1 MLFNSVSYIFV
12 FLPVTFAVFWV
23 LMWLNRKGLALSS
36 LSLASL
42 FFYGWWNP
50 VYVPL
55 LLFLVLANYAVGY
68 YLASAR
74 QWRKPVLIAGLAL
87 NLAAL
92 GYFKYAAFLA
102 ANANAV
108 LGTSIDVGTIVLPLA
123 ISFFTFQKIA
133 FICDA
138 YAGKVNDFSFLR
150 FGLFVSFF
158 PQLIAGPIVHHREIM
173 PQFARLEARHLT
185 WDILATGL
193 SLFSVGLFKKVV
205 IADGLS
211 QFAGPV
217 FSAAADGLPLNAGD
231 SWLGMLAYTFQLYF
245 DFSGYSDMAL
255 GSALLFGIRLPVNF
269 YSPYKAT
276 SIIEFWRRWHITLS
290 NFLRDYLYIPLGGNR
305 KGPARRY
312 ANLFITMLLGGLWHG
327 AGWTFVVWGLLH
339 GIYLVINHLLRH
351 VLGKRTGWGW
361 QAAGFVVTFL
371 AVAVAWVFFRA
382 TSIDAALAMLQGL
395 AQAFTAPQHLP
406 AAVSGTVLVITS
418 QPDEAAAAMLAIAAA
433 LAFLAP
439 NAAQFFLERKGR
451 LSFSPNAVNFLL
463 VAFCWIC
470 VVVSLGGP
478 SEFLYFQF

>member
-1 MLFNSVSYIFV
+1 MLFNSVAYIFA
-12 FLPVTFAVFWV
+12 FLPATFAVFWV
-23 LMWLNRKGLALSS
+23 LMWLGRKSLALSA

-68 YLASAR
+68 YLATASN
-74 QWRKPVLIAGLAL
+74 WRKPVLIAGLAL
-87 NLAAL
+87 NLTTL

-102 ANANAV
+102 ANTNAL
-108 LGTSIDVGTIVLPLA
+108 LGTGIDVGTIVLPLA

-138 YAGKVNDFSFLR
+138 YAGKVNDLNFMR

-173 PQFARLEARHLT
+173 PQFAALEARHLT
-185 WDILATGL
+185 WDIVAKGL
-193 SLFSVGLFKKVV
+193 SLFSIGLFKKVV

-211 QFAGPV
+211 QFVGPV
-217 FSAAADGLPLNAGD
+217 FDAARDGAVLNTGD

-276 SIIEFWRRWHITLS
+276 SIIDFWRRWHITLS

-305 KGPARRY
+305 EGPARRY
-312 ANLFITMLLGGLWHG
+312 VNLFITMLLGGLWHG
-327 AGWTFVVWGLLH
+327 AGWTFVIWGLLH
-339 GIYLVINHLLRH
+339 GVYLIINHALRH
-351 VLGKRTGWGW
+351 LLGERKGFVRK
-361 QAAGFVVTFL
+361 AAGFATTFF
-371 AVAVAWVFFRA
+371 AVALAWVFFRA
-382 TSIDAALAMLQGL
+382 ASVDAALVVLQHLTGSI
-395 AQAFTAPQHLP
+395 AAPQHLP
-406 AAVSGTVLVITS
+406 AAVSGTILVLSS
-418 QPDEAAAAMLAIAAA
+418 QPEEAAAAMLAIAAA

-439 NAAQFFLERKGR
+439 NAAQYFLEQKQR
-451 LSFSPNAVNFLL
+451 LTFAANLPNFLL
-463 VAFCWIC
+463 VAACWIC

>member
-1 MLFNSVSYIFV
+1 MLFNSVAYIFA
-12 FLPVTFAVFWV
+12 FLPLTVSVFWL
-23 LMWLNRKGLALSS
+23 LMWFGRKQWALSA

-55 LLFLVLANYAVGY
+55 LLGLVLANYAIGY
-68 YLASAR
+68 YLATAQR
-74 QWRKPVLIAGLAL
+74 WRRTVLSFGLVL
-87 NLAAL
+87 NLGTL

-108 LGTSIDVGTIVLPLA
+108 LGTHIDAGTILLPLA

-138 YAGKVNDFSFLR
+138 YAGKVNDLSFLR

-173 PQFARLEARHLT
+173 PQFARLEMKHLT

-205 IADGLS
+205 LADGLS
-211 QFAGPV
+211 QFVGPV
-217 FSAAADGLPLNAGD
+217 FTAAAEGNTLNAGD
-231 SWLGMLAYTFQLYF
+231 SWLGMMAYTFQLYF

-276 SIIEFWRRWHITLS
+276 SIIDFWRRWHITLS

-305 KGPARRY
+305 KGPLRRY
-312 ANLFITMLLGGLWHG
+312 LNLFLTMLLGGLWHG
-327 AGWTFVVWGLLH
+327 AGWTFVAWGALH
-339 GIYLVINHLLRH
+339 GGYLIINHLFRA
-351 VLGKRTGWGW
+351 VVGERKGWIAGL
-361 QAAGFVVTFL
+361 AGFVLTFL

-382 TSIDAALAMLQGL
+382 PTFSAAITVLQGL
-395 AQAFTAPQHLP
+395 VSGIDMPQFLPTA
-406 AAVSGTVLVITS
+406 VTGTVLIISS
-418 QPDEAAAAMLAIAAA
+418 QPEEAAAAMMAIACVF
-433 LAFLAP
+433 AFLPP
-439 NAAQFFLERKGR
+439 NAAQYFLDPKRR
-451 LSFSPNAVNFLL
+451 FAFAPNIFNFLL
-463 VAFCWIC
+463 VAACWIC
-470 VVVSLGGP
+470 VIISLGGP

>member
-1 MLFNSVSYIFV
+1 MLFNSIAYVFA
-12 FLPVTFAVFWV
+12 FLPVTVCVFWA
-23 LMWLNRKGLALSS
+23 LMWLGRKSLALSA

-55 LLFLVLANYAVGY
+55 LMFLVLANYGIGY
-68 YLASAR
+68 HLVTSK
-74 QWRKPVLIAGLAL
+74 QWRKPVLIGGLVL
-87 NLAAL
+87 NLATL
-92 GYFKYAAFLA
+92 GYFKYAAFIA
-102 ANANAV
+102 TNTKAIF
-108 LGTSIDVGTIVLPLA
+108 GTSVDVGTIILPLA

-138 YAGKVNDFSFLR
+138 YSGKVSDLSFLR

-158 PQLIAGPIVHHREIM
+158 PQLIAGPIVHHREVM
-173 PQFARLEARHLT
+173 PQFAKLEFRHLT
-185 WDILATGL
+185 WDIVATGM
-193 SLFSVGLFKKVV
+193 SLFSIGLFKKVV

-211 QFAGPV
+211 QFVSPV
-217 FSAAADGLPLNAGD
+217 FGAAAEGAALNAGD
-231 SWLGMLAYTFQLYF
+231 AWLGMLAYTFQLYF

-305 KGPARRY
+305 HGTTRRY
-312 ANLFITMLLGGLWHG
+312 VNLFITMLLGGLWHG
-327 AGWTFVVWGLLH
+327 AGWTFVLWGVLH
-339 GIYLVINHLLRH
+339 GLYLIINHLIRAL
-351 VLGKRTGWGW
+351 LGERQTFGWRL
-361 QAAGFVVTFL
+361 AGAVTTFL
-371 AVAVAWVFFRA
+371 AVALAWVFFRA
-382 TSIDAALAMLQGL
+382 PTLDAAFAILQALAGEV
-395 AQAFTAPQHLP
+395 AAPGHLP
-406 AAVSGTVLVITS
+406 AAVSGTVLVISS
-418 QPDEAAAAMLAIAAA
+418 QPEEAAAILIVLAAVIT
-433 LAFLAP
+433 FCAP
-439 NAAQFFLERKGR
+439 NAAQFFLEQRQR
-451 LSFSPNAVNFLL
+451 LRFAPNLASFLM

>member
-1 MLFNSVSYIFV
+1 MLFNSVAYIFA
-12 FLPVTFAVFWV
+12 FLPATFAAFWV
-23 LMWLNRKGLALSS
+23 LMWLGRKGLALSA
-36 LSLASL
+36 LALASL

-68 YLASAR
+68 YLATSS
-74 QWRKPVLIAGLAL
+74 QWRKPVLVAGLVL
-87 NLAAL
+87 NLATL

-102 ANANAV
+102 ANTNAL
-108 LGTSIDVGTIVLPLA
+108 LGTGIDVGTIVLPLA

-138 YAGKVNDFSFLR
+138 YAGKVNDLNFMR

-173 PQFARLEARHLT
+173 PQFAALEKRHLT
-185 WDILATGL
+185 WRIVATGL
-193 SLFSVGLFKKVV
+193 GLFSIGLFKKVV

-211 QFAGPV
+211 QFVGPV
-217 FSAAADGLPLNAGD
+217 FSAAAEGSALNAGD

-276 SIIEFWRRWHITLS
+276 SIIDFWRRWHITLS

-305 KGPARRY
+305 RGPARRY
-312 ANLFITMLLGGLWHG
+312 VNLFITMLLGGLWHG
-327 AGWTFVVWGLLH
+327 AGWTFVIWGLLH
-339 GIYLVINHLLRH
+339 GVYLIINHALRH
-351 VLGKRTGWGW
+351 FLGQRQGWVW
-361 QAAGFVVTFL
+361 TTAGFLVTFF
-371 AVAVAWVFFRA
+371 AVALAWVFFRA
-382 TSIDAALAMLQGL
+382 ASVDAAFAILHGLGGVLA
-395 AQAFTAPQHLP
+395 APQHLP
-406 AAVSGTVLVITS
+406 AAVSGTILVVSS
-418 QPDEAAAAMLAIAAA
+418 QPEEAAAAMLAIAAT
-433 LAFLAP
+433 LAFLLP
-439 NAAQFFLERKGR
+439 NAAQYFLESKRK
-451 LSFSPNAVNFLL
+451 FAFAPNLLNFLL
-463 VAFCWIC
+463 VAACWIC

>member
-1 MLFNSVSYIFV
+1 MLFNSVSYIFA
-12 FLPVTFAVFWV
+12 FLPVTFCIFWV
-23 LMWLNRKGLALSS
+23 LMWLGRKSLALSS

-55 LLFLVLANYAVGY
+55 LLFLVLANYVTGY
-68 YLASAR
+68 YLVTSR
-74 QWRKPVLIAGLAL
+74 QWRKPVLIAGLIL

-102 ANANAV
+102 ANANAAF
-108 LGTSIDVGTIVLPLA
+108 GTGIDVGTIVLPLA

-138 YAGKVNDFSFLR
+138 YADKVNDLNFLR

-185 WDILATGL
+185 WNIVATGL

-211 QFAGPV
+211 QFVGPV
-217 FSAAADGLPLNAGD
+217 FTAASEGAALNAGD

-290 NFLRDYLYIPLGGNR
+290 NFLRDYLYITLGGNR

-312 ANLFITMLLGGLWHG
+312 VNLFITMLLGGLWHG
-327 AGWTFVVWGLLH
+327 AGWTFIIWGLLH
-339 GIYLVINHLLRH
+339 GVYLIINHLLRH
-351 VLGKRTGWGW
+351 LLGERQGLAWKV
-361 QAAGFVVTFL
+361 AGFVVTFF
-371 AVAVAWVFFRA
+371 AVALAWVFFRA
-382 TSIDAALAMLQGL
+382 PNAAAAFAVLQGL
-395 AQAFTAPQHLP
+395 AHAIEAPQHLP
-406 AAVSGTVLVITS
+406 AAVSGTVLIISS
-418 QPDEAAAAMLAIAAA
+418 QPDDAAAAMLAIAAA
-433 LAFLAP
+433 IAFLTP
-439 NAAQFFLERKGR
+439 NAAQFFLEQKRKIGFR
-451 LSFSPNAVNFLL
+451 TEPCQFPGAGLL
-463 VAFCWIC
+463 
-470 VVVSLGGP
+470 LDMRRREPGGT
-478 SEFLYFQF
+478 E

>member
-12 FLPVTFAVFWV
+12 FLPVTVCIFWA
-23 LMWLNRKGLALSS
+23 LMWLGRKSLALSA

-50 VYVPL
+50 IYVPL
-55 LLFLVLANYAVGY
+55 LLFLVLANYAIGY
-68 YLASAR
+68 YLVSAR
-74 QWRKPVLIAGLAL
+74 AWRKTVLTGGLIL
-87 NLAAL
+87 NLATL
-92 GYFKYAAFLA
+92 GYFKYASFLA
-102 ANANAV
+102 VNANAAF
-108 LGTSIDVGTIVLPLA
+108 GTTMDVGTIVLPLA

-138 YAGKVNDFSFLR
+138 YAGKVNDLSFLR

-173 PQFARLEARHLT
+173 PQFARLEARHLN
-185 WDILATGL
+185 WDVVATGL

-211 QFAGPV
+211 QFVAPV
-217 FSAAADGLPLNAGD
+217 FDAATAGAVLNTGD
-231 SWLGMLAYTFQLYF
+231 AWLGMLAYTFQLYF

-276 SIIEFWRRWHITLS
+276 SIIDFWRRWHITLS
-290 NFLRDYLYIPLGGNR
+290 HFLRDYLYIPLGGNR
-305 KGPARRY
+305 YGTVRRY

-327 AGWTFVVWGLLH
+327 AGWTFIFWGMLH
-339 GIYLVINHLLRH
+339 GIYLVINHLIRA
-351 VLGKRTGWGW
+351 VFGKRQTLVWRATG
-361 QAAGFVVTFL
+361 AVVTFL
-371 AVAVAWVFFRA
+371 AVSVAWVLFRA
-382 TSIDAALAMLQGL
+382 TSPAAALAILHALPGPAEM
-395 AQAFTAPQHLP
+395 PQHLP
-406 AAVSGTVLVITS
+406 TAVTGTVLVVSS
-418 QPDEAAAAMLAIAAA
+418 QPEVAAAVLLACAAA

-439 NAAQFFLERKGR
+439 NAAQYFLEDRQK
-451 LSFSPNAVNFLL
+451 FNFKPNLAAFLL
-463 VAFCWIC
+463 IAACWSC